1 MAQHLEQLSVLA
13 QQSNG
18 RWYPNMSEET
28 INSIESFL
36 LAHDPS
42 ILEEWLGYKEGSMS
56 DELFAFQDRLTIGV
70 DDTEDSSQTE
80 VVISL
85 TDGSKLLFTEDAS
98 RTGLTQ
104 FGTVEDE
111 KEVFDQEKDND
122 VRGGTSMKASHYY
135 VENCFAGRFAIVET
149 ELVKQVKG
157 KTDEKGQEVF
167 IRPMHPDENW
177 DRTIEHEQ
185 GSDKTY
191 YVLDDLEDVGDFLA
205 D

>member
-36 LAHDPS
+36 LTHDPS
-42 ILEEWLGYKEGSMS
+42 ICEEWLGYKEGGMS

-70 DDTEDSSQTE
+70 DDTEDSGQTE
-80 VVISL
+80 LVITL
-85 TDGSKLLFTEDAS
+85 TDGSKLVFTEDAS
-98 RTGLTQ
+98 HTGLTQ
-104 FGTVEDE
+104 IAAVEAE
-111 KEVFDQEKDND
+111 KEVFDQEKANA
-122 VRGGTSMKASHYY
+122 VREPGGPSHYY
-135 VENCFAGRFAIVET
+135 VENNYSGQFALVEAALLPKLEGCKDSLGT
-149 ELVKQVKG
+149 PL
-157 KTDEKGQEVF
+157 F
-167 IRPMHPDENW
+167 IRPMHGEENW

-191 YVLDDLEDVGDFLA
+191 CVLDDLESIEDFLTP
-205 D
+205 

>member
-42 ILEEWLGYKEGSMS
+42 ILEEWLGYKEGGMS

-70 DDTEDSSQTE
+70 DDTEDSGQTE
-80 VVISL
+80 VVITL
-85 TDGSKLLFTEDAS
+85 TDGSKLVFTEDAS
-98 RTGLTQ
+98 HTGLTQ
-104 FGTVEDE
+104 IGTVEDE
-111 KEVFDQEKDND
+111 KEVFDQVKDND
-122 VRGGTSMKASHYY
+122 VRGGISMKASYYY

-191 YVLDDLEDVGDFLA
+191 CVLDDLESIEDFLTP
-205 D
+205 